1 MGLLSDLLQVVEEL
15 LTWEEESDALLPDG
29 MTPEDI
35 ALIEAQGYVVN
46 LETGEI
52 ISEGEADDYGVP
64 AL

>member
-1 MGLLSDLLQVVEEL
+1 MGSNKQVVDALLS
-15 LTWEEESDALLPDG
+15 WEEENDQLLPCG
-29 MTPEDI
+29 MTPEKI

-52 ISEGEADDYGVP
+52 IPLSEADDYGVP